1 MKKIMLIDGSGFLF
15 RSWYAISPIID
26 KEWRNIN
33 VVFGFTRMMMKLF
46 LEKPNYFVIAWD
58 SPVKTKRHEE
68 YQEYKANR
76 RKMEDEFKQQI
87 PMVKELVAELWIPNL
102 AFPWYEADDII
113 YSLVENYKED
123 KSLNFQVY
131 TSDKDLKQFLNG
143 NIVIVDSMK
152 NQTTTLLDFWKEYG
166 FEPILIIDYLA
177 LIWDHADNVK
187 GVEWIG
193 PKKAL
198 SLVQTYWTIEN
209 IYEHLDELT
218 PDLRSKLENN
228 RESAFFSK
236 HLIQLMYVDDLKWS
250 SIDNY
255 ALSIDFN
262 KWEEV
267 LLKKWEF
274 NSMAKLFQELKK
286 SYTQPQQLGLF

>member
-1 MKKIMLIDGSGFLF
+1 
-15 RSWYAISPIID
+15 
-26 KEWRNIN
+26 
-33 VVFGFTRMMMKLF
+33 
-46 LEKPNYFVIAWD
+46 
-58 SPVKTKRHEE
+58 
-68 YQEYKANR
+68 
-76 RKMEDEFKQQI
+76 MEDEFKQQI
-87 PMVKELVAELWIPNL
+87 PLVKDLVAELWIPSL

-131 TSDKDLKQFLNG
+131 TSDKDLKQFLSD

-166 FEPILIIDYLA
+166 FEPVLIIDYLA

-187 GVEWIG
+187 WVEWIG

-198 SLVQTYWTIEN
+198 NLVQTYWTIEN

-218 PDLRSKLENN
+218 PDLRSKLEND

-236 HLIQLMYVDDLKWS
+236 HLIQLMYVDDLKWAP
-250 SIDNY
+250 IENY
-255 ALSIDFN
+255 SFSIDFN
-262 KWEEV
+262 KWEDI

-274 NSMAKLFQELKK
+274 NSMSKLFQELKK
-286 SYTQPQQLGLF
+286 TYTQPQQLGLF